1 MGEWIYHVI
10 VHIGGGVCYLISLH
24 QDNVVCENN
33 PMLGYGAVLY
43 SGSSGMGRGK
53 ELGLGCSAT
62 ESEAAR
68 RGAVQEGSHGACQEG
83 EGDVRKV
90 RKQKAN
96 QCLQGSPGGQGWEQ
110 SWAMQQMDH
119 FSSQSHNCCLVLSL
133 LL

>member
-1 MGEWIYHVI
+1 MELCFI
-10 VHIGGGVCYLISLH
+10 V
-24 QDNVVCENN
+24 
-33 PMLGYGAVLY
+33 GAVVWV
-43 SGSSGMGRGK
+43 GGRNWVWAA
-53 ELGLGCSAT
+53 LPL
-62 ESEAAR
+62 SEAAR
-68 RGAVQEGSHGACQEG
+68 RGAAQEGSHGACQEG

-119 FSSQSHNCCLVLSL
+119 FSSRSHNCCLVLSL